1 MTTVPP
7 YGTYAAVATLVEAA
21 IVDAYKLLV
30 QDKPP
35 LPDDDDT
42 QYAIR
47 RIKAAARGLHSAWSA
62 AARRM
67 NHARV
72 VVTLHGLGHV
82 VTQFDVRYET

>member
-1 MTTVPP
+1 MTTIPP
-7 YGTYAAVATLVEAA
+7 YGTYAAIATLSEAA
-21 IVDAYKLLV
+21 VVDAYKVLV
-30 QDKPP
+30 QDKPD

-42 QYAIR
+42 HYAIN
-47 RIKAAARGLHSAWSA
+47 RIKAAARGLHTAWST